1 MEVTGEAE
9 AQESPAAEMTKANS
23 KRPSARRGEKAGLH
37 LWPQHRHRST
47 GLIGDSAASL
57 SISPLYLP
65 EQPHVTCANFSV
77 LTAREK
83 IDIENEWYQTDVI
96 KTHPDIL
103 CGFHVFMWNIW
114 NVWKPHMMKSC
125 DCSLHVKCSIY
136 MTKIYYIFH
145 IWHVVSHMIL
155 HNWSLFH
162 VKIL

>member
-83 IDIENEWYQTDVI
+83 IDIENEWYQTD
-96 KTHPDIL
+96 KNTSRYP
-103 CGFHVFMWNIW
+103 
-114 NVWKPHMMKSC
+114 VWISC
-125 DCSLHVKCSIY
+125 VHVKYLKCLKTTYDEIMWLLITCEMFYIYDKNILYISY
-136 MTKIYYIFH
+136 MTCCFTYDIT
-145 IWHVVSHMIL
+145 
-155 HNWSLFH
+155 
-162 VKIL
+162 